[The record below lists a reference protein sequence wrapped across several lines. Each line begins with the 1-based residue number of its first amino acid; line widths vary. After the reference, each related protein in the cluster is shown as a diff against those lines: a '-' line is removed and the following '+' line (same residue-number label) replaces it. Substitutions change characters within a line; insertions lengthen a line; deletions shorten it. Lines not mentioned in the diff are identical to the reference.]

1 MLTLL
6 AAGFLQRFGDLLVA
20 GAVLALAAFGYQNG
34 LFLAVLAGMHAL
46 ATLVAALAFADPL
59 AALLVTFEVPA
70 GYAFP
75 AAFGLLAVGVAVAI
89 RLAVGA
95 YVPADVLRFAPG
107 IDKLGGG
114 LVGGLA
120 GSIVAGIGLIAFS
133 VAPVPDALRIDG
145 TRLNYD
151 LGTRMLRMFARCVEP
166 DAQKRQILLD
176 GEPSAVVPPPPP
188 PPQPLFQEQAGQQA
202 ADAAVPHESDGDQ
215 SGDPGSSASQE
226 RRTKRERQRKS
237 QSQADKPAPP
247 PPPPPPPPPTWSEP
261 FADTNGNKSYDEG
274 EPFLDT
280 DGDGAFTLKLVLND
294 TNGNGQRDI
303 GLLERYRMRAWG
315 RQVISAVE
323 VGLPADVPPPAAAP
337 PK

>member
-20 GAVLALAAFGYQNG
+20 GTVLGLAAFGYQNG
-34 LFLAVLAGMHAL
+34 LFLAVLAGLHAL
-46 ATLVAALAFADPL
+46 ATLVVALAFADPL
-59 AALLVTFEVPA
+59 AAVLVTFEVPV

-75 AAFGLLAVGVAVAI
+75 AAFGLLAVGAAVAI

-95 YVPADVLRFAPG
+95 YVPADVLAFAPG

-151 LGTRMLRMFARCVEP
+151 LGTRMLRTFARCVEP
-166 DAQKRQILLD
+166 DEQKRQILLD

-188 PPQPLFQEQAGQQA
+188 PPPPLFQEQEGQQA

-215 SGDPGSSASQE
+215 AGNAGSNASQE
-226 RRTKRERQRKS
+226 RRNKRDRQRKG
-237 QSQADKPAPP
+237 QAQADKPA

-261 FADTNGNKSYDEG
+261 FADANGNKSYDEG

-280 DGDGAFTLKLVLND
+280 DGDGAYTLKLVLND
-294 TNGNGQRDI
+294 TNGNGKRDI
-303 GLLERYRMRAWG
+303 GLLERYRMHAWG
-315 RQVISAVE
+315 SQVISAVE
-323 VGLPADVPPPAAAP
+323 VGLAGDPPPPAAAP